1 MKKEK
6 LPDPSK
12 LKWVKQGPLAT
23 EEDIHPANVKVRIT
37 TYISEDVY
45 RWLKREADRTGTP
58 YQILLN
64 QRLRQRMEDD
74 VPGSFSERIGRLEK
88 ELQRRLKKKAA

>member
-1 MKKEK
+1 MKKDR

-12 LKWVKQGPLAT
+12 LKWVKGPMFPREVLERAL
-23 EEDIHPANVKVRIT
+23 HPSNVKVRIT

-64 QRLRQRMEDD
+64 QKLRHVYEEDSSSPL
-74 VPGSFSERIGRLEK
+74 VERVRRLEEK
-88 ELQRRLKKKAA
+88 VRKIKAA